1 MEYLELE
8 GELPELRK
16 PTFIVAFRGWNDA
29 GRAATIAVRH
39 LVRSW
44 DAKLFASIDPEE
56 FFDFTVIRPRI
67 SVTEEGQRDLT
78 WPKNRFYYHK
88 HEDGG
93 EDVVLFIGTEPHLR
107 WRTFSDTIRNLY
119 ERLDGQRLL
128 TLGALVAATTHRR
141 PPPVTGFSTEEELAK
156 RLDGL
161 TISRAKYEGPTGIV
175 GALHDA
181 WRRNDLAAASL
192 WVGLPPYLGDAI
204 NPQGALALLQELD
217 KLFAFAPDLAKA
229 EEVSRDFVKQVDDA
243 LVVNDEMRA
252 YLEKLEERIDSGIVS
267 AGTPDL
273 PPGGDLMGDLEAY
286 LRQQR
291 QD

>member
-1 MEYLELE
+1 MEYLDLE
-8 GELPELRK
+8 GELPELQK
-16 PTFIVAFRGWNDA
+16 ATFIVGFRGWNDA
-29 GRAATIAVRH
+29 GRAATIAVRN
-39 LVRSW
+39 LVRNW
-44 DAKLFASIDPEE
+44 DAKFFASIDPEE
-56 FFDFTVIRPRI
+56 FFDFTVIRPQIR
-67 SVTEEGQRDLT
+67 VTEEGQRDLR
-78 WPKNRFYYHK
+78 WPKNRFYFHK
-88 HEDGG
+88 HEGDG
-93 EDVVLFIGTEPHLR
+93 EDVVLFIGTEPHLK
-107 WRTFSDTIRNLY
+107 WRTFANTFQSLY
-119 ERLDGQRLL
+119 KKLDGSRLL

-141 PPPVTGFSTEEELAK
+141 QPPVTGFSTEEALSK

-181 WRRNDLAAASL
+181 WRRNDLPAASL

-229 EEVSRDFVKQVDDA
+229 EEASRDFVKQVDDA
-243 LVVNDEMRA
+243 LVQNDEMRM
-252 YLEKLEERIDSGIVS
+252 YVEQLEERIDSGIVS

-286 LRQQR
+286 LRKQR
-291 QD
+291 QE

>member
-56 FFDFTVIRPRI
+56 FFDFTVTRPQIR
-67 SVTEEGQRDLT
+67 VTEEGQRDLR

-88 HEDGG
+88 HEDDGQ
-93 EDVVLFIGTEPHLR
+93 DVVLFIGTEPHLK
-107 WRTFSDTIRNLY
+107 WRTFSDTIRSLY
-119 ERLDGQRLL
+119 ERLDGKRLL

-141 PPPVTGFSTEEELAK
+141 PPPVTGFSTEEDLAK
-156 RLDGL
+156 RLEGL
-161 TISRAKYEGPTGIV
+161 TIGRTKYEGPTGIV

-181 WRRNDLAAASL
+181 WRRNDHAAASL
-192 WVGLPPYLGDAI
+192 WVGLPPYLGDAV
-204 NPQGALALLQELD
+204 NPQGALALLLELD
-217 KLFAFAPDLAKA
+217 KLFAFAPDLATA
-229 EEVSRDFVKQVDDA
+229 EEASRDFVKQVDDA
-243 LVVNDEMRA
+243 LVENEEMRM
-252 YLEKLEERIDSGIVS
+252 YLAELEQRIDSGVIS

-273 PPGGDLMGDLEAY
+273 SPAGDLMGDLEAY
-286 LRQQR
+286 LRQHR
-291 QD
+291 QE